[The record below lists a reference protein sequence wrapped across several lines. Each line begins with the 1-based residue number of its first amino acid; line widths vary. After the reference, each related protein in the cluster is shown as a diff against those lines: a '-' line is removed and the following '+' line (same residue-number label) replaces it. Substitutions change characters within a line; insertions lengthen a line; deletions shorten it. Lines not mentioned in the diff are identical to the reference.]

1 MSNRDTTPARCA
13 VIKREAEQCFA
24 RVYAKWRS
32 RVGTPQYDH
41 GAANRETMQSWL
53 AAWVPVSQNAARNL
67 QPIWSQP
74 SEKAVTFEDAVTRSQ
89 GRFAD
94 LLEDLTLEA
103 PQQVAA

>member
-41 GAANRETMQSWL
+41 GAANREIAKCYAL
-53 AAWVPVSQNAARNL
+53 ARAAVL
-67 QPIWSQP
+67 DCGQG
-74 SEKAVTFEDAVTRSQ
+74 VTIYRRDRD
-89 GRFAD
+89 R
-94 LLEDLTLEA
+94 
-103 PQQVAA
+103 